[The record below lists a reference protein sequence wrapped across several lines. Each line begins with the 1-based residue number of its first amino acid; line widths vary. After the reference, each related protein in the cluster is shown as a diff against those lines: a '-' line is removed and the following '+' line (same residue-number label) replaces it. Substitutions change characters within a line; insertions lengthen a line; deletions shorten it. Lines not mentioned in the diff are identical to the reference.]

1 MLNFMDASL
10 PPLSA
15 MVSAQVQKTKAGNYC
30 DGRMPAHFYMA
41 VGRAFDETS
50 IGVFFPDN
58 SVARKSVMAYI
69 EAVKSVCHRIV
80 EGHDEVVALRNV
92 AQV

>member
-1 MLNFMDASL
+1 MLAEEGPEL
-10 PPLSA
+10 VGHHQR
-15 MVSAQVQKTKAGNYC
+15 MVAPV
-30 DGRMPAHFYMA
+30 RVL

-58 SVARKSVMAYI
+58 PVARKSVTAYI

-92 AQV
+92 A